1 MFDNL
6 GWAELA
12 VLAVVAMLVF
22 GPERLPKVAA
32 DAGRL
37 IRELRRMASGVTT
50 DIKNEMGIDLD
61 EIRRLDPRRF
71 FDEDLDPAPAARA
84 AAPAAASPLAPGDP
98 APFDPDAT

>member
-6 GWAELA
+6 GWAEIAVLA
-12 VLAVVAMLVF
+12 VLALLIF

-37 IRELRRMASGVTT
+37 IRELRRMASGVTNDLRSEFGV
-50 DIKNEMGIDLD
+50 DID

-71 FDEDLDPAPAARA
+71 FDEDDAYADVPKPLL
-84 AAPAAASPLAPGDP
+84 LAPGERP
-98 APFDPDAT
+98 PYDPDAT

>member
-12 VLAVVAMLVF
+12 VLAVLALLIF

-37 IRELRRMASGVTT
+37 IRELRKMATGMSNDLRTEFGV
-50 DIKNEMGIDLD
+50 DMD

-71 FDEDLDPAPAARA
+71 FDEEDERPDAPSAAR
-84 AAPAAASPLAPGDP
+84 LAPGERP
-98 APFDPDAT
+98 PYDPDAT

>member
-1 MFDNL
+1 MFNNL

-12 VLAVVAMLVF
+12 VLFVLGMLIF

-37 IRELRRMASGVTT
+37 MRELRRMATGVT
-50 DIKNEMGIDLD
+50 NDLRDEFGVDVD

-71 FDEDLDPAPAARA
+71 FDEDDDPAPAGTATA
-84 AAPAAASPLAPGDP
+84 ALPAGERPPY
-98 APFDPDAT
+98 DPDAT

>member
-1 MFDNL
+1 MFNNL

-12 VLAVVAMLVF
+12 VLAVVAILVF

-37 IRELRRMASGVTT
+37 VRELRKMARGVSA
-50 DIKNEMGIDLD
+50 DLRDEMGIDIE

-71 FDEDLDPAPAARA
+71 FDEDDAAAPTRA
-84 AAPAAASPLAPGDP
+84 AAAQPGLAPGEA
-98 APFDPDAT
+98 APFDPDTT

>member
-6 GWAELA
+6 GFAELA

-37 IRELRRMASGVTT
+37 IRELRRMASGVSA
-50 DIKNEMGIDLD
+50 DIKNEMGIDID

-71 FDEDLDPAPAARA
+71 FDDVDEPAATPKA
-84 AAPAAASPLAPGDP
+84 VSPLAPGERP
-98 APFDPDAT
+98 PFDPDAT

>member
-1 MFDNL
+1 VFNNL
-6 GWAELA
+6 GWAEIA
-12 VLAVVAMLVF
+12 VLGIVAMLVF

-37 IRELRRMASGVTT
+37 VRELRRMASGVTA

-71 FDEDLDPAPAARA
+71 FDEVDEPARA
-84 AAPAAASPLAPGDP
+84 AAGPSPSPLAPGERP
-98 APFDPDAT
+98 PFDPDAT

>member
-6 GWAELA
+6 GWAEIA

-37 IRELRRMASGVTT
+37 IRELRKMAKGVST
-50 DIKNEMGIDLD
+50 DLKNEMGIDID

-71 FDEDLDPAPAARA
+71 FDEDDAAATRPAATVPQLKAGER
-84 AAPAAASPLAPGDP
+84 P
-98 APFDPDAT
+98 PFDPDAT

>member
-37 IRELRRMASGVTT
+37 LRELRRMARGATA
-50 DIKNEMGIDLD
+50 DLRDEMGIDID

-71 FDEDLDPAPAARA
+71 LDDDDEPAAT
-84 AAPAAASPLAPGDP
+84 AAPAPELAPGERP
-98 APFDPDAT
+98 PFDPDAT

>member
-1 MFDNL
+1 MFNNL

-12 VLAVVAMLVF
+12 VLAVVAILVF

-37 IRELRRMASGVTT
+37 VRELRKMARGVSA
-50 DIKNEMGIDLD
+50 DLRDEMGIDID

-71 FDEDLDPAPAARA
+71 FDEDDDPVPPRA
-84 AAPAAASPLAPGDP
+84 AAAAPGLAPGEP
-98 APFDPDAT
+98 APFDPDTT

>member
-6 GWAELA
+6 GWAEIAILA
-12 VLAVVAMLVF
+12 VLALLIF

-37 IRELRRMASGVTT
+37 IRELRRMASGMSNDLRTELGV
-50 DIKNEMGIDLD
+50 DID

-71 FDEDLDPAPAARA
+71 FDEEPERPAPGRA
-84 AAPAAASPLAPGDP
+84 APVTLAVGERPP
-98 APFDPDAT
+98 YDPDAT

>member
-12 VLAVVAMLVF
+12 VLAIVAMLVF

-37 IRELRRMASGVTT
+37 IRELRRMASGVTA
-50 DIKNEMGIDLD
+50 DLKNDMGIDLD
-61 EIRRLDPRRF
+61 EIRKLDPRRF
-71 FDEDLDPAPAARA
+71 FDEADEPARA
-84 AAPAAASPLAPGDP
+84 SAPVAAGPPLAPGEP

>member
-1 MFDNL
+1 MFNNL

-12 VLAVVAMLVF
+12 VLFVLGMLIF

-37 IRELRRMASGVTT
+37 VRELKRMASGVSS
-50 DIKNEMGIDLD
+50 DLRDELGVDVD

-71 FDEDLDPAPAARA
+71 FDEEPEKPATAALPAGER
-84 AAPAAASPLAPGDP
+84 PPY
-98 APFDPDAT
+98 DPDAT

>member
-6 GWAELA
+6 GWAEIAVLA
-12 VLAVVAMLVF
+12 VLALLIF

-37 IRELRRMASGVTT
+37 IRELRRMASGVSNDLRTEFGV
-50 DIKNEMGIDLD
+50 DID

-71 FDEDLDPAPAARA
+71 FDETDDAYADVPKPLL
-84 AAPAAASPLAPGDP
+84 LAPGERP
-98 APFDPDAT
+98 PYDPDAT

>member
-1 MFDNL
+1 MFSNL

-37 IRELRRMASGVTT
+37 VRELRRMARGVSA
-50 DIKNEMGIDLD
+50 DLKSEMGIDID

-71 FDEDLDPAPAARA
+71 FDEDDPSPAARR
-84 AAPAAASPLAPGDP
+84 PPELKPGEP

>member
-1 MFDNL
+1 MFNNL

-12 VLAVVAMLVF
+12 VLFVLGILIF

-37 IRELRRMASGVTT
+37 VRELRRMATGVSQ
-50 DIKNEMGIDLD
+50 DLRDELGVDVD

-71 FDEDLDPAPAARA
+71 FDEDPDEPKAGALAAGER
-84 AAPAAASPLAPGDP
+84 PPY
-98 APFDPDAT
+98 DPDAT

>member
-37 IRELRRMASGVTT
+37 VRELRRMARGVTA
-50 DIKNEMGIDLD
+50 DLRDEMGIDIE

-71 FDEDLDPAPAARA
+71 LDDDDEPARA
-84 AAPAAASPLAPGDP
+84 AAKAATPGLAPGERP
-98 APFDPDAT
+98 PFDPDAT

>member
-1 MFDNL
+1 VFDNL

-12 VLAVVAMLVF
+12 VLFVVAMLVF

-37 IRELRRMASGVTT
+37 VRELRRMATGVST
-50 DIKNEMGIDLD
+50 DLKNEMGIDID

-71 FDEDLDPAPAARA
+71 FDEADE
-84 AAPAAASPLAPGDP
+84 AAASPAAKVTPLAPGERP
-98 APFDPDAT
+98 PYDPDAT

>member
-1 MFDNL
+1 MFNNL

-12 VLAVVAMLVF
+12 VLFVLGMLIF

-37 IRELRRMASGVTT
+37 VRELRRMASGVSR
-50 DIKNEMGIDLD
+50 DLRDEFGVDVD

-71 FDEDLDPAPAARA
+71 FDDEPDEAPRA
-84 AAPAAASPLAPGDP
+84 ATPALRAGERPPY
-98 APFDPDAT
+98 DPDAT

>member
-1 MFDNL
+1 MFNNL

-12 VLAVVAMLVF
+12 VLFILGMLIF

-37 IRELRRMASGVTT
+37 VRELRRMASGVS
-50 DIKNEMGIDLD
+50 NDLRDEFGVDVD

-71 FDEDLDPAPAARA
+71 FDDEPEPATATAAL
-84 AAPAAASPLAPGDP
+84 PPGERP
-98 APFDPDAT
+98 PYDPDAT

>member
-1 MFDNL
+1 MFNNL

-12 VLAVVAMLVF
+12 VLAVLAMLVF

-37 IRELRRMASGVTT
+37 VRELRKMARGVTSDLRT
-50 DIKNEMGIDLD
+50 ELGVDID

-71 FDEDLDPAPAARA
+71 FDDDLDEELDVPRPVV
-84 AAPAAASPLAPGDP
+84 LAQGERPP
-98 APFDPDAT
+98 WDPDAT

>member
-37 IRELRRMASGVTT
+37 IRELRRMARGVTA
-50 DIKNEMGIDLD
+50 DLRDEMGIDLE

-71 FDEDLDPAPAARA
+71 LDEDDEPARGAGAATPPA
-84 AAPAAASPLAPGDP
+84 LAPGERP
-98 APFDPDAT
+98 PFDPDAT

>member
-1 MFDNL
+1 MLDNL
-6 GWAELA
+6 GWAEIA

-37 IRELRRMASGVTT
+37 IRELRRMAKGVST
-50 DIKNEMGIDLD
+50 DLKNEMGIDID

-71 FDEDLDPAPAARA
+71 FDEDDATSARPAATVPQLEQGER
-84 AAPAAASPLAPGDP
+84 P
-98 APFDPDAT
+98 PFDPDAT